1 MEWMRAGDSA
11 PACWAC
17 FLIFDDHVE
26 VLAVIGPKERVDRP
40 MTPDEART
48 LWADLRE
55 RGWHR
60 ATDGEVDSHEM
71 THRRLREI
79 AYGRE
84 RRRS

>member
-1 MEWMRAGDSA
+1 
-11 PACWAC
+11 
-17 FLIFDDHVE
+17 
-26 VLAVIGPKERVDRP
+26 
-40 MTPDEART
+40 